1 MKSTI
6 GPFSTSLALLASANL
21 FAQTL
26 PPMPPLPPL
35 PQQQQPIPQF
45 PQPAP
50 QVPQQPAIP
59 GQPMPFPGQ
68 HPGLPGQTM
77 PGQPMPNQ
85 FPQMPGMP
93 GMGIPAA
100 QIPHQGN
107 LPNAPASATSQR
119 NRERPTVT
127 IREFRSSVA
136 EVTPRGATDMFM
148 TALVKTRKFRVIER
162 ARMAE
167 GIATEKALN
176 QQGMT
181 TGQSGQAQYK
191 GAEYMFEATVSE
203 ASAEDSKTSFGLGI
217 FGAGAGKTYTSG
229 SIAIDVR
236 VTDVESGVVVDAI
249 DVRKEI
255 KGEESKVSGITSAL
269 GNALT
274 RGRLGQ
280 VLQAGGATDEYVSA
294 RKDSVDKALRE
305 AIEQA
310 VNEIAKRFG
319 T

>member
-1 MKSTI
+1 MENT
-6 GPFSTSLALLASANL
+6 FLAQVVAASLGFFLGVHAL
-21 FAQTL
+21 AQTPIQ
-26 PPMPPLPPL
+26 PPS
-35 PQQQQPIPQF
+35 Q

-50 QVPQQPAIP
+50 IPGQFPQQPGYTQPLPIP
-59 GQPMPFPGQ
+59 GQ
-68 HPGLPGQTM
+68 
-77 PGQPMPNQ
+77 
-85 FPQMPGMP
+85 FPQQPGFPAPNMPGMP
-93 GMGIPAA
+93 GMPQPPAA
-100 QIPHQGN
+100 ILHQGN

-119 NRERPTVT
+119 NLDRPTVT
-127 IREFRSSVA
+127 IKEFRSSVQ

-148 TALVKTRKFRVIER
+148 TALVKTRKFRVVER

-249 DVRKEI
+249 DIRKEL
-255 KGEESKVSGITSAL
+255 KGEESKVSGLTSAI

-274 RGRLGQ
+274 KGRLGQ
-280 VLQAGGATDEYVSA
+280 VLQAGQATDEFVSA
-294 RKDSVDKALRE
+294 RKDSIDKALRE

-319 T
+319 S

>member
-1 MKSTI
+1 MNQIPTLHALIFLTLSVVSFLQSPALAQSSPAVLPNLSPLVPDLANPQKSDPTT
-6 GPFSTSLALLASANL
+6 GQTS
-21 FAQTL
+21 
-26 PPMPPLPPL
+26 
-35 PQQQQPIPQF
+35 QQPSIPTHGQF
-45 PQPAP
+45 PQ
-50 QVPQQPAIP
+50 
-59 GQPMPFPGQ
+59 
-68 HPGLPGQTM
+68 LPGMHAPTS
-77 PGQPMPNQ
+77 
-85 FPQMPGMP
+85 
-93 GMGIPAA
+93 

-119 NRERPTVT
+119 NLERPTVT
-127 IREFRSSVA
+127 IKEFRSSVQ

-148 TALVKTRKFRVIER
+148 TALVKTRKFRVVER

-167 GIATEKALN
+167 GIGSEKALN

-191 GAEYMFEATVSE
+191 GAEYLFEASVSE

-249 DVRKEI
+249 DIRKEL
-255 KGEESKVSGITSAL
+255 KGEESKVSGLTSAL

-274 RGRLGQ
+274 KGRLGNI
-280 VLQAGGATDEYVSA
+280 LQAGQATDEYVSA
-294 RKDSVDKALRE
+294 CKDSIDKALRE

>member
-1 MKSTI
+1 MKNT
-6 GPFSTSLALLASANL
+6 FLARVVAAILGSVVGDHALA
-21 FAQTL
+21 QVPMQ
-26 PPMPPLPPL
+26 PP
-35 PQQQQPIPQF
+35 Q

-50 QVPQQPAIP
+50 TLPGVPPPGYPQQPQIP
-59 GQPMPFPGQ
+59 QQPGVPQPAPMP
-68 HPGLPGQTM
+68 LPGQ
-77 PGQPMPNQ
+77 
-85 FPQMPGMP
+85 FPQQPGFPAPGMPGMP
-93 GMGIPAA
+93 GMAQPPAV
-100 QIPHQGN
+100 IPHQGN
-107 LPNAPASATSQR
+107 LPNAPTSATSQR
-119 NRERPTVT
+119 NLERPTVT
-127 IREFRSSVA
+127 IKEFRSSVQ

-148 TALVKTRKFRVIER
+148 TALVKTRKFRVLER

-203 ASAEDSKTSFGLGI
+203 ASAEDSKTSFGLGL
-217 FGAGAGKTYTSG
+217 FGAGAGKSYTSG

-249 DVRKEI
+249 DIRKEL
-255 KGEESKVSGITSAL
+255 KGEESKVSGLTSAL

-274 RGRLGQ
+274 KGRLGQ
-280 VLQAGGATDEYVSA
+280 VLQAGQATDEYVSA
-294 RKDSVDKALRE
+294 RKDSIDKALRE

-319 T
+319 S

>member
-1 MKSTI
+1 MKSRTKN
-6 GPFSTSLALLASANL
+6 LATWLTLLAGACAV
-21 FAQTL
+21 AQTL
-26 PPMPPLPPL
+26 PPLPDLPPVP
-35 PQQQQPIPQF
+35 PQQQPQF
-45 PQPAP
+45 PQ
-50 QVPQQPAIP
+50 
-59 GQPMPFPGQ
+59 QPMPGQFPQ
-68 HPGLPGQTM
+68 APGMLG
-77 PGQPMPNQ
+77 Q

-93 GMGIPAA
+93 GAPTT
-100 QIPHQGN
+100 QLPHQGN
-107 LPNAPASATSQR
+107 LQNVPTSATSQR
-119 NRERPTVT
+119 NLDRPTVT

-148 TALVKTRKFRVIER
+148 TALVKTRKFRVLER

-167 GIATEKALN
+167 GIAAEKALN

-191 GAEYMFEATVSE
+191 ATEYMFEATVSE

-255 KGEESKVSGITSAL
+255 KGEESKVSGITSAI

-274 RGRLGQ
+274 KGRLGQ
-280 VLQAGGATDEYVSA
+280 VLQAGQATDEYVSA

-319 T
+319 TN

>member
-1 MKSTI
+1 MKNLIDCTEKSGASRLLVSVLLSAVSCQLAAQGVPMGEPST
-6 GPFSTSLALLASANL
+6 PAPAVA
-21 FAQTL
+21 
-26 PPMPPLPPL
+26 
-35 PQQQQPIPQF
+35 PQQPGTQQPLAPPTGFPQQPSQPTQVPSQFPGQF
-45 PQPAP
+45 PQ
-50 QVPQQPAIP
+50 IP
-59 GQPMPFPGQ
+59 VQ
-68 HPGLPGQTM
+68 
-77 PGQPMPNQ
+77 
-85 FPQMPGMP
+85 
-93 GMGIPAA
+93 GITPL
-100 QIPHQGN
+100 PHQGN

-119 NRERPTVT
+119 NLERPTVT
-127 IREFRSSVA
+127 IKEFRSSVQ
-136 EVTPRGATDMFM
+136 EVTPRGAMDMFM
-148 TALVKTRKFRVIER
+148 TALVKTRKFRVVER
-162 ARMAE
+162 TRLAE

-217 FGAGAGKTYTSG
+217 FGAGAGKSYSSG

-274 RGRLGQ
+274 KGRLGNI
-280 VLQAGGATDEYVSA
+280 LQAGQATDEYVSA

>member
-1 MKSTI
+1 MKTKI
-6 GPFSTSLALLASANL
+6 KHLATYLTFLATACTV
-21 FAQTL
+21 AQTL
-26 PPMPPLPPL
+26 PPLPDLPPLPP
-35 PQQQQPIPQF
+35 QSEQ
-45 PQPAP
+45 P
-50 QVPQQPAIP
+50 QVPQQPQFP
-59 GQPMPFPGQ
+59 QQTQFPQQPMPG
-68 HPGLPGQTM
+68 
-77 PGQPMPNQ
+77 Q

-93 GMGIPAA
+93 GAPSAPL
-100 QIPHQGN
+100 PHQGN
-107 LPNAPASATSQR
+107 LPNAPTSATSQR
-119 NRERPTVT
+119 NLDRPTVT
-127 IREFRSSVA
+127 IKEFRSSVQ

-148 TALVKTRKFRVIER
+148 TALVKTRKFRVVER

-249 DVRKEI
+249 DIRKEL
-255 KGEESKVSGITSAL
+255 KGEESKVSGLTSAI

-274 RGRLGQ
+274 KGRLGQ
-280 VLQAGGATDEYVSA
+280 VLQAGQATDEFVSA
-294 RKDSVDKALRE
+294 RRDSIDKALRE

-319 T
+319 S